1 MCASS
6 VEEIKGKE
14 LEIFS
19 DRLTDVVAKIEDSDR
34 YQERVGVSALYIA
47 VQQKLPESLLI
58 VSKSGCSGSPGR
70 LDRGKLFVAWMSKKL
85 RSEQGKRKRLNDAM
99 LIGQRDVLEILLQ
112 FRLRRVDLEAD
123 IKEMFSQVAVS

>member
-34 YQERVGVSALYIA
+34 YQERAGVSALYIA

-58 VSKSGCSGSPGR
+58 VYLEWLFRKS
-70 LDRGKLFVAWMSKKL
+70 
-85 RSEQGKRKRLNDAM
+85 RKA
-99 LIGQRDVLEILLQ
+99 GQRQVVCRMDVEEVKERTRKKKEI
-112 FRLRRVDLEAD
+112 E
-123 IKEMFSQVAVS
+123 

>member
-34 YQERVGVSALYIA
+34 YQEREGVSALYIA

-58 VSKSGCSGSPGR
+58 VY
-70 LDRGKLFVAWMSKKL
+70 
-85 RSEQGKRKRLNDAM
+85 
-99 LIGQRDVLEILLQ
+99 
-112 FRLRRVDLEAD
+112 
-123 IKEMFSQVAVS
+123 